1 MQHAPSR
8 LDVEHDPRSVGV
20 DPDRMAQADRHLA
33 RYVDDGRLAG
43 WQLLVT
49 RRGQVV
55 HSSVGGRRD
64 VEAGLPVE
72 PDTLWRIYSMT
83 KPITSVVAMSL
94 YEQGAFRLN
103 DEVSR
108 YLPEFAGMR
117 VLSGGNVD
125 APQTV
130 PAVEPIR
137 MWHLL
142 THTSGLTYAFTRSSL
157 LDDLYG
163 KRAAD
168 PLLSPGRS
176 LQQMTELWAALPLLF
191 EPGTAW
197 NYSVAT
203 DVLGRVVEVL
213 TGQRLDEVFTERVL
227 GPLGMSQT
235 RWWVG
240 GEDVGRLAALYTPHP
255 ETGRATRHDAL
266 GQVALQEPA
275 LHSGGGGLV
284 STAADYARFTAM
296 LLGGG
301 ELDGVRILGPRTLA
315 YMGRNHL
322 PGGGTLA
329 TLGRGQF
336 SEVTYDGVGF
346 GLGFSVS
353 VDPVAT
359 KVTATPGELAWG
371 GLASTAFWV
380 DRAEQLAVHFFTQLV
395 PSSTYPVRTELRQ
408 LVYAALL
415 D

>member
-1 MQHAPSR
+1 MAAQ
-8 LDVEHDPRSVGV
+8 LEHDPREVGV
-20 DPDRMAQADRHLA
+20 DPDRMARADRHLA

-43 WQLLVT
+43 YQLLVT
-49 RRGQVV
+49 RRGRVV

-83 KPITSVVAMSL
+83 KPITSVVAMQL
-94 YEQGAFRLN
+94 YEEGAFRLQ

-108 YLPEFAGMR
+108 YLPSFDGMR
-117 VLSGGNVD
+117 VLTGGNVD
-125 APQTV
+125 VPKTV
-130 PAVEPIR
+130 PAVEPVR

-142 THTSGLTYAFTRSSL
+142 THTAGLSYAFTRSSL
-157 LDDLYG
+157 LDDLYATSG
-163 KRAAD
+163 AD
-168 PLLSPGRS
+168 PLVSPGDT
-176 LQQMTELWAALPLLF
+176 LEQMVERWAALPLLF
-191 EPGTAW
+191 EPGTGW

-213 TGQRLDEVFTERVL
+213 TGQSLEEAFAERVL
-227 GPLGMSQT
+227 GPLGMTDT
-235 RWWVG
+235 RWWV
-240 GEDVGRLAALYTPHP
+240 EEADVARLAALYTPDP
-255 ETGRATRHDAL
+255 GTGRVSRHDVL
-266 GQVALQEPA
+266 GRVAHSRPA

-284 STAADYARFTAM
+284 STAADYARFTSM
-296 LLGGG
+296 LLGRG
-301 ELDGVRILGPRTLA
+301 ELDGVRVLGPRTLD

-329 TLGRGQF
+329 SLGRGQF
-336 SEVTYDGVGF
+336 AEVAYDGVGF

-353 VDPVAT
+353 VDPVVT

-380 DRAEQLAVHFFTQLV
+380 DRTEELAVHFFTQLV

-408 LVYAALL
+408 LVYAALV

>member
-1 MQHAPSR
+1 VQ
-8 LDVEHDPRSVGV
+8 VEHDPAEVGV
-20 DPDRMAQADRHLA
+20 DAERLRRADRHLA

-49 RRGQVV
+49 RRGRVV
-55 HSSVGGRRD
+55 HSTVHGARD
-64 VEAGLPVE
+64 LEAGLPVE

-83 KPITSVVAMSL
+83 KPITSVVAMQL
-94 YEQGAFRLN
+94 YEEGALRLQ

-108 YLPEFAGMR
+108 YLPAFEQMR
-117 VLSGGNVD
+117 VLVGGNVD
-125 APQTV
+125 QPKTV
-130 PAVEPIR
+130 PAVEPVR
-137 MWHLL
+137 LWHLL
-142 THTSGLTYAFTRSSL
+142 THTAGLTYAFTRSSL
-157 LDDLYG
+157 LDDLYTARG
-163 KRAAD
+163 AD
-168 PLLSPGRS
+168 PLVSPDTS
-176 LQQMTELWAALPLLF
+176 LADMVDRWADLPLLF

-203 DVLGRVVEVL
+203 DVLGRVIEVV
-213 TGQRLDEVFTERVL
+213 TGQSLAEALDERVL
-227 GPLGMSQT
+227 RPLGMTDT
-235 RWWVG
+235 RWWVDG
-240 GEDVGRLAALYTPHP
+240 PDARRLAALYSPDP
-255 ETGRATRHDAL
+255 VTGLATRYDLL
-266 GQVALQEPA
+266 GQGAFREPA
-275 LHSGGGGLV
+275 MHSGGGGLL
-284 STAADYARFTAM
+284 STAADYARFTAA

-301 ELDGVRILGPRTLA
+301 ELDGARILGPRTLA

-336 SEVTYDGVGF
+336 AEVAYEGVGF

-353 VDPVAT
+353 VDPVTT

-380 DRAEQLAVHFFTQLV
+380 DRAEDLAVHFFTQLA

-408 LVYAALL
+408 LVYAALV

>member
-1 MQHAPSR
+1 VPQ
-8 LDVEHDPRSVGV
+8 LDLEHDPRECGV
-20 DPDRMAQADRHLA
+20 DPDRMARVDRHLA
-33 RYVDDGRLAG
+33 RYVDDARLAG

-49 RRGQVV
+49 RRGRAV
-55 HSSVGGRRD
+55 HSSVHGRRD
-64 VEAGLPVE
+64 LERDLPVE

-83 KPITSVVAMSL
+83 KPVTSVVAMQL
-94 YEQGAFRLN
+94 YEEGAFRLQ

-108 YLPEFAGMR
+108 YVPAFESMR
-117 VLSGGNVD
+117 VLTGGNVD
-125 APQTV
+125 VPKTV
-130 PAVEPIR
+130 PAVEPVR

-142 THTSGLTYAFTRSSL
+142 THTAGLSYAFTRSSL
-157 LDDLYG
+157 LDDLYARTG
-163 KRAAD
+163 AD
-168 PLLSPGRS
+168 PLVSPGDT
-176 LQQMTELWAALPLLF
+176 LEQMVDRWAALPLLF
-191 EPGTAW
+191 EPGSGW

-213 TGQRLDEVFTERVL
+213 TGSSLDEAFAQRVL
-227 GPLGMSQT
+227 GPLGMEQT
-235 RWWVG
+235 RWWVD
-240 GEDVGRLAALYTPHP
+240 EVDAPRLAALYTPDP
-255 ETGRATRHDAL
+255 GTGSASRHDVL
-266 GQVALQEPA
+266 GRVALSAPA
-275 LHSGGGGLV
+275 LHSGGGGLI

-296 LLGGG
+296 LLGRG
-301 ELDGVRILGPRTLA
+301 ELDGVRVIGSRTLD

-322 PGGGTLA
+322 PGGATLA

-336 SEVTYDGVGF
+336 AEVAYEGVGF

-380 DRAEQLAVHFFTQLV
+380 DRAEDLAVHFFTQFV

-408 LVYAALL
+408 LVYAALV